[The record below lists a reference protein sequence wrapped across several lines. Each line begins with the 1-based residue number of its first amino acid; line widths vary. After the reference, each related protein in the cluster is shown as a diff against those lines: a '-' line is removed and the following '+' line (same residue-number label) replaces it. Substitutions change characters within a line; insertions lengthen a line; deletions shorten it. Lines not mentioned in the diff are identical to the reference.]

1 MRCAIYFD
9 ESKPLVEQEVM
20 AWGEMQSLDE
30 EPSYKE
36 SDIKDEAEKKRFEGY
51 KKGFDDVCTDLENLV
66 SDGVISEYQSGEI
79 QNRMCSDLGMALFSI
94 LDNEIEEDD

>member
-9 ESKPLVEQEVM
+9 ESKPLAEQEVM
-20 AWGEMQSLDE
+20 AWGETQSLDE

-36 SDIKDEAEKKRFEGY
+36 SDIKDEAQEKRFEGY
-51 KKGFDDVCTDLENLV
+51 KTAFDDVCTDLDNLV

-79 QNRMCSDLGMALFSI
+79 QNRMCSDLGRTLFSI